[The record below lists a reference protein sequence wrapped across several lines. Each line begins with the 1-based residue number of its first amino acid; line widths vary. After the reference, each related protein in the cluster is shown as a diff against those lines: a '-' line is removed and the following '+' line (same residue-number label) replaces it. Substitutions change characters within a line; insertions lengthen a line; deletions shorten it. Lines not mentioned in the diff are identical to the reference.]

1 MASRR
6 IPPCG
11 ETHFPV
17 RKAAPKGWG
26 GREEQGQQK
35 RELLN
40 ICPNVVVR
48 MEREVDPVK
57 LLETFY
63 PPADLASPPESSKQ
77 IKWNVPGQPFLPY
90 QPAPI
95 VTSLTMS

>member
-1 MASRR
+1 
-6 IPPCG
+6 
-11 ETHFPV
+11 
-17 RKAAPKGWG
+17 
-26 GREEQGQQK
+26 
-35 RELLN
+35 
-40 ICPNVVVR
+40 

-95 VTSLTMS
+95 VASLTMS